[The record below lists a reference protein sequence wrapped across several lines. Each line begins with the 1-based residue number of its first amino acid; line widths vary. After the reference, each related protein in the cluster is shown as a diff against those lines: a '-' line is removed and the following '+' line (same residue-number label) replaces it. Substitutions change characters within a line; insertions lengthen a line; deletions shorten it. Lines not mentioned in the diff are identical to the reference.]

1 MEDPSSSVLKFV
13 SLFLILLESHE
24 MSQKNLILHLDF
36 GYRALAGLG
45 CLQEAMVST
54 RKVGI

>member
-24 MSQKNLILHLDF
+24 MSQKNLDF